1 MTKWKLFLTKLLPIN
16 QRVFLDTSMHSF
28 PKQLSFLNFSVSG
41 STIIIFGPTL
51 VNIRRIFM
59 LKSH

>member
-1 MTKWKLFLTKLLPIN
+1 METVPHKIATYKPK
-16 QRVFLDTSMHSF
+16 VFLDTSMHSF